1 MRVYIG
7 KDYAEMSRIA
17 ANVLSAQVTMKPD
30 CVLGLATGST
40 PIGTYKV
47 LIERCANGDL
57 DFSKVKSINLDEYVG
72 LSGEHDQ
79 SYRYFMNHN
88 LFDHINIDPA
98 NTHLPDGLDKDAAA
112 QGKKYDKLIHDLG
125 GVDLQLLGIGHNG
138 HIGFNE
144 PCDEFVK
151 GTHCVDLTQDTI
163 DANSR
168 FFASEDLVPRQAY
181 TMGILDIMQAKRVVM
196 IVTGE
201 NKAEILRDAFCGPV
215 TPQVPASIMQLHP
228 GIGFGC
234 EFLLQFFIRH
244 ILVGIPGS
252 CGYITIGLVT
262 IHNWKNLL
270 QNYKNE

>member
-1 MRVYIG
+1 MRLIRA
-7 KDYAEMSRIA
+7 KDYQDASRKT
-17 ANVLSAQVTMKPD
+17 ANIISAQVILKPD
-30 CVLGLATGST
+30 CVLGLATGSS
-40 PIGTYKV
+40 PVGAYQQ
-47 LIERCANGDL
+47 LIKWYQQGDL
-57 DFSKVKSINLDEYVG
+57 DFSEVKTVNLDEYVG
-72 LSGEHDQ
+72 LAPDHDQ
-79 SYRYFMNHN
+79 SYAYFMHNN

-228 GIGFGC
+228 DFT
-234 EFLLQFFIRH
+234 
-244 ILVGIPGS
+244 LVADEAALS
-252 CGYITIGLVT
+252 LA
-262 IHNWKNLL
+262 KDL
-270 QNYKNE
+270 